1 MFHTDSGLNTRGTIR
16 YDRVSNLLQYN
27 TTSDVRLK
35 TNIVNSSSLLDDL
48 SQVRVRSFDW
58 IEEGSLELILVLLLR
73 SLNEDF
79 GAVSV
84 GDDGEEV
91 VDQWEVDNSKIVPM
105 LTKALQEAIA
115 KIETLESEVAAL
127 KAS

>member
-1 MFHTDSGLNTRGTIR
+1 MIE
-16 YDRVSNLLQYN
+16 VWNLLQYN
-27 TTSDVRLK
+27 TTSDARLK
-35 TNIVNSSSLLDDL
+35 TNIVNSSSTLGNL

-58 IEEGSLELILVLLLR
+58 IEEGHTRVNFGFIAQE
-73 SLNEDF
+73 LNEVLP

-115 KIETLESEVAAL
+115 KIETLESEGRRIRRL
-127 KAS
+127 INHQK